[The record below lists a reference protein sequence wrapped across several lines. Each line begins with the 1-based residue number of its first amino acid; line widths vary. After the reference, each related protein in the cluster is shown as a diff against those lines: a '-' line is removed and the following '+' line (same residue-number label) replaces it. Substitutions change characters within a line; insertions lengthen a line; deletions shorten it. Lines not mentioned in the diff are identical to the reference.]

1 MNFSEQLL
9 DISISVNAILR
20 QVASK
25 YNLTMSQAYF
35 LLSVPFE
42 GMPMAKL
49 ATLLGID
56 NSTLTRNFNKLKHL
70 GYVEREQDQFDRRIF
85 YIKLTPNGDEVV
97 DKLNAKIDESTFD
110 IMQNIGIEE
119 IESVHELLEN
129 LSWNMVMAQSEIK

>member
-1 MNFSEQLL
+1 
-9 DISISVNAILR
+9 
-20 QVASK
+20 
-25 YNLTMSQAYF
+25 MSQAYF